1 MQAHLLSLIACQ
13 TPVQAFFWLVFQLG
27 SDMPEQPHAACLHF
41 FGAQVLWKSTTS
53 VGCAVQ
59 HCPSVP
65 GFGNGYFVQCNYSP
79 PGNVLGQ
86 FPQNV
91 LPQ

>member
-1 MQAHLLSLIACQ
+1 MQLLCSDYFWAQIPSSLVLLRSGVKIATTRSMLC
-13 TPVQAFFWLVFQLG
+13 
-27 SDMPEQPHAACLHF
+27 
-41 FGAQVLWKSTTS
+41 AQVLWKSTTS

-91 LPQ
+91 LPK